1 MINFYKSCLQTFPNK
16 ITEKID
22 LKFKVLKQDKTI
34 KKLSHLMNWN
44 EVFELLFA
52 SKCLKAFF

>member
-22 LKFKVLKQDKTI
+22 LKFKVLKQDK
-34 KKLSHLMNWN
+34 SHLMNWN